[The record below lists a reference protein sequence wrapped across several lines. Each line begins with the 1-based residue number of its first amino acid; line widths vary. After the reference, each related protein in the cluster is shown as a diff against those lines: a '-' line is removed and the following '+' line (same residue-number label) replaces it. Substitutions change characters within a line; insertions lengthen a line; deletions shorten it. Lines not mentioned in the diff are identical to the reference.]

1 MGCALRCRFGWKV
14 GRLNS
19 TLQNSMKRQ
28 LLITTLLLVPFL
40 PGVLAQDAPGPPKA
54 ATSNVLS
61 RDSNVAVAPASGD
74 ENHPISE
81 AGPTYVIGTE
91 DMLHVAVWK
100 EPELT
105 MTLPVRSDGMIS
117 LPLVNDVPAAGLTPM
132 QLAGVLTEKLRKYL
146 EAPRVTVIVTQIKPQ
161 RVYALGEVSHTG
173 PISLLPNMT
182 ILQAIATAGL
192 TPFANTKGIYLLR
205 TDKGRQ
211 QKIAFN
217 YRRVIRG
224 ADPSQ
229 NITLK
234 PGDTIVVP

>member
-1 MGCALRCRFGWKV
+1 MSALA
-14 GRLNS
+14 
-19 TLQNSMKRQ
+19 
-28 LLITTLLLVPFL
+28 
-40 PGVLAQDAPGPPKA
+40 GVFAQDTHESPKA
-54 ATSNVLS
+54 APPNDVLS
-61 RDSNVAVAPASGD
+61 EESGKASTEASSN
-74 ENHPISE
+74 ENHPLSE
-81 AGPTYVIGTE
+81 AGPTYVIHAE

-105 MTLPVRSDGMIS
+105 LTLPVRSDGMIS

-146 EAPRVTVIVTQIKPQ
+146 EAPRVTVVVTQIRTQ

-173 PISLLPNMT
+173 PISLLPDMT
-182 ILQAIATAGL
+182 ILQALATAGL

-205 TDKGRQ
+205 MDKGRQ

-217 YRRVIRG
+217 YRQVIKG
-224 ADPSQ
+224 GDPSQ